1 LQTQKVFI
9 CHGFPK
15 WSSEGVQVG
24 NAGSAAG
31 IIGAWTDAT
40 HEQGWF

>member
-9 CHGFPK
+9 YHGFPK
-15 WSSEGVQVG
+15 WSSKGVQIG

-31 IIGAWTDAT
+31 IIGAWIDAT